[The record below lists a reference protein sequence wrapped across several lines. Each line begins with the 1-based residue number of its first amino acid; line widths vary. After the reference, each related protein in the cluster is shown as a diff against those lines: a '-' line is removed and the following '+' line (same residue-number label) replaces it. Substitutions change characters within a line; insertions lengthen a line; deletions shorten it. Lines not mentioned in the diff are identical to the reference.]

1 MREKIPGDW
10 KDTVGEFRKPN
21 PLTPFPTREGGT
33 GLPSPLR
40 GGAGGGVK
48 LLVN

>member
-1 MREKIPGDW
+1 MIKAL
-10 KDTVGEFRKPN
+10 
-21 PLTPFPTREGGT
+21 PLFASVAMVTFSGGSTPFPCREGGT